1 MDRFSATVVSVH
13 RTRGHARLDDG
24 ELIFFDRR
32 DFINRAA
39 FRTVRA
45 DSCIFCFLGPDLM
58 RPGRHRATR
67 IFVGPRWNQGF
78 TLAV

>member
-1 MDRFSATVVSVH
+1 
-13 RTRGHARLDDG
+13 
-24 ELIFFDRR
+24 
-32 DFINRAA
+32 
-39 FRTVRA
+39 
-45 DSCIFCFLGPDLM
+45 M